1 MSELLGT
8 GRDFEADLQREV
20 ERVLADPAFQ
30 RSPVQTR
37 LLTYLCEQTIS
48 HNRNISQIAVAVD
61 GLGRPENADVLTES
75 YPRVQIS
82 RLRRN
87 LSLYYSRCAPGE
99 GLAIYIRHG
108 DYHLRLA
115 PPESAYGELRR
126 RGTMAAPA
134 NDTAPEPLAPSA
146 RAPREAASEP
156 WRPAPL
162 AAAAVFGAVAVG
174 SLWLAFSAHPGRA
187 TGAPALEVQI
197 DEPTASA
204 RDPLLMLAAQQAE
217 DIASNSYVVRRHRPE
232 DRSGAPG
239 YTVRLERSQS
249 LGARPVLEVSLID
262 PANQRLFHDSI
273 PLGEDRAAVL
283 SRLNGAL
290 IQMVSPAGTIAR
302 RELVSV
308 GDEPRDDYQC
318 VLRTEA
324 NRLQGGLSTDL
335 VERCL
340 ERFPSSRYRAY
351 WYSRLAYIGYRE
363 QVLAGGTVAATGEP
377 WQNLQKALAADPANP
392 FANYIAA
399 KVYLARGD
407 CEGARPFIQRTLA
420 NGNFYA
426 TLVSASVAEA
436 SLCTGDLKDNLEGEA
451 LIASLVN
458 SIAEPNALLQ
468 VSLIFASAAVDRPD
482 LARRVLASPA
492 PADRDRSTSAIS
504 GALADSLAS
513 PAAFELHR
521 DRLKRVV
528 DSFYWG
534 ADARSKLMDK
544 LETVAAYRA

>member
-1 MSELLGT
+1 MSDHLGT
-8 GRDFEADLQREV
+8 GRDFEGDLQREV
-20 ERVLADPAFQ
+20 DRVLADPAFQ

-87 LSLYYSRCAPGE
+87 LSLYYSRCAPGD
-99 GLAIYIRHG
+99 GLAVYIRHG

-126 RGTMAAPA
+126 RGAMAAPA
-134 NDTAPEPLAPSA
+134 NDTAPAPPAPSA
-146 RAPREAASEP
+146 GAAPGAASES
-156 WRPAPL
+156 WKPAPL

-174 SLWLAFSAHPGRA
+174 SLWLAFSSHPGSP
-187 TGAPALEVQI
+187 TGAPALDVQI
-197 DEPTASA
+197 DEPAASA
-204 RDPLLMLAAQQAE
+204 PDPLLTLAAQQAE

-232 DRSGAPG
+232 DRGAAPG

-249 LGARPVLEVSLID
+249 LGAHPVLEVSLID

-273 PLGEDRAAVL
+273 PLDEDRAAVL

-290 IQMVSPAGTIAR
+290 VQMVSPAGAIAR
-302 RELVSV
+302 RELASF
-308 GDEPRDDYQC
+308 GGEPRNDYQC

-324 NRLQGGLSTDL
+324 GRLQGGLSADL

-340 ERFPSSRYRAY
+340 ERFPTSPYRAY
-351 WYSRLAYIGYRE
+351 WYSRLAYTGYRN
-363 QVLAGGTVAATGEP
+363 QVLAGGTVEAAGVP
-377 WQNLQKALAADPANP
+377 WQNLRKALAADAANP
-392 FANYIAA
+392 FANYIAG

-407 CEGARPFIQRTLA
+407 CEGARPFIQRALE

-426 TLVSASVAEA
+426 TLISASVGEA
-436 SLCTGDLKDNLEGEA
+436 SLCTGDLKDDLEGEA
-451 LIASLVN
+451 LIASLVD

-492 PADRDRSTSAIS
+492 AADSDDSTAAIS
-504 GALADSLAS
+504 GALADGLAS

-521 DRLKRVV
+521 DRLQRVV
-528 DSFYWG
+528 DGFYWG
-534 ADARSKLMDK
+534 AEARSKLMDK
-544 LETVAAYRA
+544 LKIVAAFRA